1 MKPAINNLFP
11 RKVRDSQRGAVAVEF
26 AIVLPLFAILLLG
39 TVEIGL
45 MARDHQVLQNAA
57 RDGARF
63 SGLPAQKMSG
73 SANASAILQTIQNR
87 VVAYLQNEGITVP
100 AGNIVVDEQYP
111 ITVGGLTIYGSHIT
125 VTYTRSVLFPG
136 TTTFFSLGSIV
147 LQGDAVFRNFYPN
160 D

>member
-1 MKPAINNLFP
+1 MKRAINNLFP
-11 RKVRDSQRGAVAVEF
+11 RKMRGSQRGAVAVEF

-63 SGLPAQKMSG
+63 SGLPAQKLSG

-100 AGNIVVDEQYP
+100 
-111 ITVGGLTIYGSHIT
+111 
-125 VTYTRSVLFPG
+125 
-136 TTTFFSLGSIV
+136 
-147 LQGDAVFRNFYPN
+147 
-160 D
+160 